1 MGTRLTSWGA
11 GALMIALIFAGCGGD
26 DSSSSTT
33 SISKDEFIAKADA
46 ICKKGIK
53 RMETGLVGFLTNKG
67 GQIRKP
73 SQEDS
78 EEFIVTVLTPSLRRE
93 IKELRAL
100 GVPEGDEEK
109 VEALVAALEE
119 GLDTAEDDPEAVA
132 AGSTDIVFG
141 IASRLAGEY
150 GIETCGSR

>member
-1 MGTRLTSWGA
+1 VGTRLTSLGA
-11 GALMIALIFAGCGGD
+11 GALVIALILAGCGGD

-46 ICKKGIK
+46 ICQKGTK
-53 RMETGLVGFLTNKG
+53 RMEAGLVGFLTNKG
-67 GQIRKP
+67 GKIRKP

-93 IKELRAL
+93 IK
-100 GVPEGDEEK
+100 
-109 VEALVAALEE
+109 VEALIAALEE